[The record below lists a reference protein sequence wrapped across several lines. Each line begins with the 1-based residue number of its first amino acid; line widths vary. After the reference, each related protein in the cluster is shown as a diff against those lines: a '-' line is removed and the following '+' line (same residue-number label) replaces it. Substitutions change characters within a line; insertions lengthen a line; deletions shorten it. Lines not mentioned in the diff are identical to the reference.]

1 MAERPDNPPASQH
14 SRRAIRS
21 AATVGIFLAVAV
33 VSGFVDLWSKEAVFD
48 RLLSRPS
55 VRRDIE
61 QKLDFIETDDTAAKQ
76 SGELTRRLLRNL
88 EISRRL
94 CPGIRLTLSTNP
106 GIVFGFDMIPSF
118 VVNIITAGMIIGVI
132 ALFACSPAGD
142 FWLHTALALI
152 LGGAIGNLY
161 DRLFSSVSLP
171 GAGLAP
177 IAGHVRDFIDC
188 RELGYMYIFNLADV
202 WLVVGAA
209 MILLQ
214 WLRGALK
221 KEKEKQPASRG

>member
-1 MAERPDNPPASQH
+1 M
-14 SRRAIRS
+14 RS
-21 AATVGIFLAVAV
+21 AAAVAVFLAVAA
-33 VSGFVDLWSKEAVFD
+33 VSGVVDLWSKHAVFD
-48 RLLSRPS
+48 HLLSRPS

-61 QKLDFIETDDTAAKQ
+61 QKLDFVETDDPPAEQ
-76 SGELTRRLLRNL
+76 SGAMTRRLLRNL
-88 EISRRL
+88 EISTRL

-106 GIVFGFDMIPSF
+106 GIVFGFDMIPPF
-118 VVNIITAGMIIGVI
+118 VVNIITMGMIVGVI

-161 DRLFSSVSLP
+161 DRLFSSVALP
-171 GAGLAP
+171 GADLAP
-177 IAGHVRDFIDC
+177 IVGHVRDFVDC
-188 RELGYMYIFNLADV
+188 RDLGYMYIFNLADV

-214 WLRGALK
+214 WLRSALK
-221 KEKEKQPASRG
+221 KETGERQATSG